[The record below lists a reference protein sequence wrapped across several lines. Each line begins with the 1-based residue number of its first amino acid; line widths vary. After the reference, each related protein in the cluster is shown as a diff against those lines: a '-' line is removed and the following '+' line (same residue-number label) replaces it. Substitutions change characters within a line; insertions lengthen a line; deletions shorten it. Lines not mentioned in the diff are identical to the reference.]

1 MRNNTVEHAQNIHL
15 YDEFVI
21 FSFRFVLKN
30 LLTFGGILY
39 IITLNRQTIARC
51 SDLNKNTVQPTQQQS
66 DEELIREFLGGSEAA
81 FEKLVSRYLGLI
93 SSAAKKYRGI
103 SGDADDND
111 LIQEGMVAL
120 LSACRSYDSGK
131 GASFKNYL
139 MLCVS
144 NRYRSLMRDAARR
157 GTAARNIVSIE
168 EEQDAAFDPTVT
180 SLPELV
186 ETKEY
191 IDGLHRIL
199 KDSLSE
205 LEYKVAILHLS
216 GYTYKEISGRLN
228 ISLKSVDNAQ
238 TRIRQKLSGN
248 TPRREIRRCNSAAG

>member
-1 MRNNTVEHAQNIHL
+1 MRCCILNEHTADNLTRMTDDELVEK
-15 YDEFVI
+15 
-21 FSFRFVLKN
+21 FRA
-30 LLTFGGILY
+30 G
-39 IITLNRQTIARC
+39 
-51 SDLNKNTVQPTQQQS
+51 SD
-66 DEELIREFLGGSEAA
+66 DA
-81 FEKLVSRYLGLI
+81 FEKIASRYLGLI

-103 SGDADDND
+103 TGDADDSD
-111 LIQEGMVAL
+111 MLQEGMVAL
-120 LSACRSYDSGK
+120 LSACRSYDGTK
-131 GASFKNYL
+131 GMSFKNFL
-139 MLCVS
+139 MLCVE
-144 NRYRSLMRDAARR
+144 NRYRSLMRSMSRKGTIPARSM
-157 GTAARNIVSIE
+157 ISIE
-168 EEQDAAFDPTVT
+168 DEQDAAFDPTVT

-191 IDGLHRIL
+191 IDSLHRIL
-199 KDSLSE
+199 KDSLSD